1 MTARHQP
8 GPDAGDRPADRDP
21 GRLLE
26 ARGPRYRQAA
36 ACAAVAATASVAL
49 LGVSG
54 WFLAAAA
61 VAGAA
66 GLVAAQAFNYLLPSA
81 AIRLAAIGRT
91 GARYGERL
99 IGHAAALQHSARVRP
114 ALYAAVTARAPAA
127 ALALTT
133 GGALAVLVDDVQAW
147 EASQVRASSS
157 WAAAGGI
164 ATGLALVTVA
174 SPVSTATT
182 LACIGV
188 VVVAGRAIATR
199 MQATGAEVRVAT
211 GALKEALAFL
221 AAAQAELRCY
231 GVEGEAARAAEAPA
245 AALVAAQRRHAAL
258 GAIAEAVQ
266 TTTIGVAAALAFAG
280 ATAAGAPLA
289 ALAALAAAMAVDAVV
304 PWLRDKAQE
313 GVAAPARSRLRAWL
327 VARRSE
333 AEVAVT
339 ATSAWPSL
347 TLAPRD
353 GEGCTSAPSLCGARI
368 AVSGP
373 SGSGKTT
380 LLEGLLALRELP
392 HQVAWLDGV
401 DIATLPPALRRRA
414 FAWLPQDAMLVSGT
428 VRDNLEL
435 ALADAD
441 PGAEHDDAVLWAAL
455 RDAALDDLVRNLPH
469 GLDSWIGE
477 DGARLSGGER
487 RRLALARAY
496 LGAAPWLLLD
506 EPTEGLDADTE
517 AIVFARL
524 DARLARSGQGLVIVS
539 HRAAAAALATR
550 VVPIASLGRRS
561 RPMSVSR
568 TACVP

>member
-1 MTARHQP
+1 MTAAHRPHA
-8 GPDAGDRPADRDP
+8 GAGDRSAEHDIR
-21 GRLLE
+21 RLLE
-26 ARGPRYRQAA
+26 PHGRRYWQAA
-36 ACAAVAATASVAL
+36 TCAAVAATASVAL

-61 VAGAA
+61 LAGAA

-81 AIRLAAIGRT
+81 TIRLLAIART
-91 GARYGERL
+91 AARYGERL
-99 IGHAAALQHSARVRP
+99 IGHAAALRSSARLRP
-114 ALYAAVTARAPAA
+114 ALYAAVTARASAD

-133 GGALAVLVDDVQAW
+133 GDALAVLVDDVQAC

-157 WAAAGGI
+157 WAAASGI
-164 ATGLALVTVA
+164 AAGLALVALA
-174 SPVSTATT
+174 SAVSVATT
-182 LACIGV
+182 IACIGL

-199 MQATGAEVRVAT
+199 MRATAADVRAAT
-211 GALKEALAFL
+211 GALKESLAFL

-231 GVEGEAARAAEAPA
+231 GLEGEAARAAEAPA
-245 AALVAAQRRHAAL
+245 ETLVAAQRRHAVL
-258 GAIAEAVQ
+258 GATAEAVQ
-266 TTTIGVAAALAFAG
+266 ATMVGVAAALAFAG

-289 ALAALAAAMAVDAVV
+289 ALAALAAALAVDAVG
-304 PWLRDKAQE
+304 PWLRDRAQE

-327 VARRSE
+327 AARRSE
-333 AEVAVT
+333 SEVAV
-339 ATSAWPSL
+339 APTSARPSL
-347 TLAPRD
+347 TLAPQGGD
-353 GEGCTSAPSLCGARI
+353 GRAATPVPLRWPCGARI
-368 AVSGP
+368 AVSGA

-392 HQVAWLDGV
+392 DQVAWLDGV
-401 DIATLPPALRRRA
+401 DVATLAPALRRRA

-435 ALADAD
+435 ARADVDPRAD
-441 PGAEHDDAVLWAAL
+441 SDDAALWAAL
-455 RDAALDDLVRNLPH
+455 RDAVLDDLVRSLPH
-469 GLDSWIGE
+469 GLDTWIGE

-517 AIVFARL
+517 AIVVARL

-539 HRAAAAALATR
+539 HRAAAAALATC
-550 VVPIASLGRRS
+550 VVPIA
-561 RPMSVSR
+561 
-568 TACVP
+568 